1 MKKEGKNILSF
12 VSEAGHIARQGLVF
26 LILLSIGYLTAEEV
40 TDVGVQESAVSA
52 VSSVGQDVAKKIQT
66 INSCANQ
73 VWPNLK
79 LGQYP
84 LFVADYNGTTQLNS
98 LQEINPI
105 SGLLTNAPAGATNHI
120 RNARYSR
127 YFTDVPGA
135 IKTGVAVS
143 IGGPRPGSGGKLID
157 ARSVS

>member
-52 VSSVGQDVAKKIQT
+52 VSSVDQDVAKKIQT

-84 LFVADYNGTTQLNS
+84 LFVAD
-98 LQEINPI
+98 
-105 SGLLTNAPAGATNHI
+105 
-120 RNARYSR
+120 
-127 YFTDVPGA
+127 
-135 IKTGVAVS
+135 
-143 IGGPRPGSGGKLID
+143 
-157 ARSVS
+157 